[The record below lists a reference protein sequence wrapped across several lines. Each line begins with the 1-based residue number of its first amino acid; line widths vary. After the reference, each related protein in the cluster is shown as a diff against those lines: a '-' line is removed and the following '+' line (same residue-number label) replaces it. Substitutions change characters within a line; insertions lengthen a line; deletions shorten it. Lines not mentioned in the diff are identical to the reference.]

1 MLDFE
6 LEQVAWQIQ
15 TPTIASILTEAR
27 EEAHQAAQIIA
38 CAARSYM
45 PADEKD
51 KYAALMWWHLEKGL
65 VTQTFGTE
73 NRSRVALRL
82 QDLTLIFLE
91 VGKRREEFTLINRTQ
106 DEAIEWLKGQLE
118 KAGFDPA
125 KYEFSYPYD
134 FPDYPQGRG
143 EKFTMGNRGMFL
155 ELAINFANA
164 DQYLQQVHAF
174 VRGASRVR
182 IWPHHFDIATLIT
195 YKDDSGDETKT
206 REINIGMSAGDENIN
221 EPYYYVTPKPHL
233 APNNINYP
241 VLPGR
246 GFWNKEPWFG
256 TALKGSDFGNTPLE
270 QMDQLKS
277 FLEGA
282 AATSVDLTL
291 AAIK

>member
-1 MLDFE
+1 MMLDFE

-27 EEAHQAAQIIA
+27 DEAHQAAQIIS

-45 PADEKD
+45 PADEGD
-51 KYAALMWWHLEKGL
+51 KCSALMWWHLEKGL

-106 DEAIEWLKGQLE
+106 DEAIEWLKSQLE
-118 KAGFDPA
+118 KAGFDPTQYQYSWP
-125 KYEFSYPYD
+125 YEI
-134 FPDYPQGRG
+134 PDYPQGRG

-195 YKDDSGDETKT
+195 LKDEQEGKT
-206 REINIGMSAGDENIN
+206 RSINLGMSPGDENIG
-221 EPYYYVTPKPHL
+221 EPYYY
-233 APNNINYP
+233 
-241 VLPGR
+241 
-246 GFWNKEPWFG
+246 
-256 TALKGSDFGNTPLE
+256 
-270 QMDQLKS
+270 
-277 FLEGA
+277 
-282 AATSVDLTL
+282 
-291 AAIK
+291 